1 MGGWGKDL
9 DKHKGSELTQNRVLL
24 GQILPK
30 GKRLGSDFM
39 GLASYHSAA
48 CLQSHQQ
55 VQSDTSE
62 TQLMSNQET
71 SKWQAWWQKGVNT
84 SRGEGHITRA
94 RQPATL
100 MYTGPTGAAG
110 LYPAKNP
117 PLRTFTNRSHLW
129 RLRRPPIPEG
139 DSSTAI
145 NQTCPKRGLPKL
157 PVHQGALATHEGANL
172 PPPPTHTQLLK
183 DPHCW
188 RTG

>member
-1 MGGWGKDL
+1 
-9 DKHKGSELTQNRVLL
+9 
-24 GQILPK
+24 
-30 GKRLGSDFM
+30 M

-71 SKWQAWWQKGVNT
+71 SKWQARWQKGVNT
-84 SRGEGHITRA
+84 SRGDSHITRT
-94 RQPATL
+94 RQPAIP

-145 NQTCPKRGLPKL
+145 NQTAPRGDYQNFLSTKGL
-157 PVHQGALATHEGANL
+157 W
-172 PPPPTHTQLLK
+172 PPMKGQTSLHFQHTQLLK

-188 RTG
+188 RTGW